1 MTLLDNVRLGA
12 PQAETA
18 VGGEEAGERE
28 RTTTALSQAG
38 FYGSQG
44 ARLDAG
50 LDVMLAREF
59 GGIDLSGGEWQ
70 RVAIARGLYRPH
82 DTIILDEP
90 TAAIDPLEEDR
101 VYRTF
106 LNTAHGKTAIIVTH
120 RLGLARIADRILVM
134 ERGRI
139 VQDGSHAALI
149 ATPGPYARMFQA
161 QAAWYER
168 ND

>member
-1 MTLLDNVRLGA
+1 LVGDLD
-12 PQAETA
+12 TM
-18 VGGEEAGERE
+18 
-28 RTTTALSQAG
+28 LS
-38 FYGSQG
+38 
-44 ARLDAG
+44 
-50 LDVMLAREF
+50 REF

-101 VYRTF
+101 LYRMF
-106 LNTAHGKTAIIVTH
+106 IDSARGKTAIIVTH

-139 VQDGSHAALI
+139 VQDGSHDELLAVN
-149 ATPGPYARMFQA
+149 GSYARMFHA

-168 ND
+168 APGDETFS

>member
-1 MTLLDNVRLGA
+1 
-12 PQAETA
+12 
-18 VGGEEAGERE
+18 
-28 RTTTALSQAG
+28 
-38 FYGSQG
+38 
-44 ARLDAG
+44 
-50 LDVMLAREF
+50 MLAREF

-106 LNTAHGKTAIIVTH
+106 LDTARGKTAIIVTH

-134 ERGRI
+134 EGGQI

-149 ATPGPYARMFQA
+149 AAPGPYARMFQA

-168 ND
+168 SDVRAGAAIYSPMEDA